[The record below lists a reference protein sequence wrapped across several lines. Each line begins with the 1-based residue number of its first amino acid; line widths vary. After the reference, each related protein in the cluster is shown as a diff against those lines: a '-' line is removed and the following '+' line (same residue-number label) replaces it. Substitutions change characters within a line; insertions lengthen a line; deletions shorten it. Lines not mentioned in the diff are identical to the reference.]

1 MADEDEVEFITLDYE
16 DGTSEECEV
25 LGVFESGDGEYVALS
40 PETHPEDVYL
50 YVYNETDDG
59 DFYVTEIPDTDYDQV
74 SSDFDDL
81 WFADADE
88 DDDFDA
94 EDSE

>member
-1 MADEDEVEFITLDYE
+1 MAEEDEIEYITLDYE

-40 PETHPEDVYL
+40 PDTHPEDVYL

-59 DFYVTEIPDTDYDQV
+59 DFYVTEIPDADYDQV
-74 SSDFDDL
+74 SADFDDL
-81 WFADADE
+81 WFSDIDE
-88 DDDFDA
+88 DDP
-94 EDSE
+94 E